1 MKGIKTILGVLAA
14 ASLLFSVNA
23 FAQENANRDADGNV
37 VRGPYET
44 NGTWDN
50 VYLGFGAGINTW
62 INQAS
67 QPNTWGNMHLAT
79 DLYLGKWFTP
89 EVGLR
94 AGWHGLFNKSA
105 QALDVQGA
113 AAHERV
119 LFNFVHGD
127 FMWNISNYIGGYKET
142 RLWNFVPYLE
152 MGVLAVNKNLEFAAG
167 PGLDN
172 VIRLNDRWNAHLDI
186 NVLLGKEHAYRNA
199 GRFVFWPALNL
210 GLSYTFNKTNFDRHS
225 TITPV
230 VIPVPFTTEQYND
243 LADKVAALEEENAR
257 LRDRV
262 AELEEEVA
270 PLRNLVDGQTY
281 LYENGQF
288 TAVDVVAGSPVT
300 VYFDCGSA
308 TLSNRELAHLEYFT
322 NNVVNEDVKLAVN
335 GYADRQTGSA
345 RRNQQLSQ
353 QRVDYVVNLLT
364 KAGAKSEN
372 IDAQAHGATVQLF
385 DGAAKNRVVTIEVI
399 K

>member
-1 MKGIKTILGVLAA
+1 MKGIKAILGVLAA
-14 ASLLFSVNA
+14 ASLLFSVSAN
-23 FAQENANRDADGNV
+23 AQENANRDADGNV

-50 VYLGFGAGINTW
+50 IYIGGGLGINTW
-62 INQAS
+62 INAFVK
-67 QPNTWGNMHLAT
+67 PNTWGNMHLAT
-79 DLYLGKWFTP
+79 DLYFGKWFTP
-89 EVGLR
+89 EIGLR

-105 QALDVQGA
+105 QALDAMSV
-113 AAHERV
+113 AAHDRV
-119 LFNFVHGD
+119 LFNFIHGD
-127 FMWNISNYIGGYKET
+127 VMWNISNYIDGYKET
-142 RLWNFVPYLE
+142 RLWDFVPYLTA
-152 MGVLAVNKNLEFAAG
+152 GVLAVNKNIEYGAG
-167 PGLDN
+167 VGLDN
-172 VIRLNDRWNAHLDI
+172 VIRINDRWDAHLDA
-186 NVLLGKEHAYRNA
+186 NLLVGKEHAYRTE
-199 GRFVFWPALNL
+199 GHFVFWPNLNV
-210 GLSYTFNKTNFDRHS
+210 GVSYNLNKTNFDRHS
-225 TITPV
+225 SITPV

-300 VYFDCGSA
+300 LYFDCGSA
-308 TLSNRELAHLEYFT
+308 TLSQRERAHLDYFIDS
-322 NNVVNEDVKLAVN
+322 VVNEDVKFAVN
-335 GYADRQTGSA
+335 GYADKQTGSA

-364 KAGAKSEN
+364 KAGANADN
-372 IDAQAHGATVQLF
+372 IDAQAHGSTVQLF
-385 DGAAKNRVVTIEVI
+385 DGAAKNRVVTIEVV